1 MYYFV
6 DNLAYFNSLRNKALM
21 AKEPWLVCPVKSG
34 SFRSLL
40 DAILMAKQEKKKFIA
55 TPMPKFKPIQ
65 TK

>member
-1 MYYFV
+1 MP
-6 DNLAYFNSLRNKALM
+6 
-21 AKEPWLVCPVKSG
+21 KEPWLVCHVKSG